1 MFYQQSKNKKK
12 KIKARLDMV
21 VHTCNLSYVQEVEV
35 GGSQTEAS
43 PGKK

>member
-1 MFYQQSKNKKK
+1 
-12 KIKARLDMV
+12 MV

-43 PGKK
+43 PGKKWARAYLESQTGHGGTFL